1 MNGTSSST
9 FYENNFLE
17 AEICKMIGTSH
28 YLSPGGRGSKDF
40 GGSLD
45 F

>member
-1 MNGTSSST
+1 MCNKT